1 MALEDNCIFCKIVR
15 GEIPCCKVYEDDL
28 VLAFLDLAPF
38 NYGHTLVIPKL
49 HSVSITTLPENYLAA
64 MMQAAAKLAPAIL
77 RATKAGGFNLLL
89 NNGSVAGQ
97 EVPHAHL
104 HIIPRFVDDPV
115 VLHAPKKKYGDGE
128 MARMASEIAAKLQ
141 QPAAE

>member
-1 MALEDNCIFCKIVR
+1 MSLEENCIFCKMVR
-15 GEIPCCKVYEDDL
+15 GEIPCCKVYENDL

-38 NYGHTLVIPKL
+38 NYGHTLVIPKQ
-49 HSVSITTLPENYLAA
+49 HSHSITTLGDDYLAA
-64 MMQAAAKLAPAIL
+64 MMQAAARIAPAIL

-104 HIIPRFVDDPV
+104 HVIPRFVDDAGL
-115 VLHAPKKKYGDGE
+115 LHVAKKSYGEGE
-128 MARMASEIAAKLQ
+128 MAAMAAQIAAKLN
-141 QPAAE
+141 ASEE